1 MGDCFNAF
9 GVRPDG
15 YYNIDVMLVDHTE
28 KEIFNYNNTDM
39 KLINKGKWNE
49 QDYFNYYTKINNVPL
64 FDIGYR
70 WNCMVSNY
78 IYTKRPIPEDWYFM
92 HVTGLPAESRIQ
104 LIQDY
109 LTRNGM
115 I

>member
-1 MGDCFNAF
+1 
-9 GVRPDG
+9 
-15 YYNIDVMLVDHTE
+15 MLVDHTE

-49 QDYFNYYTKINNVPL
+49 QDYFNYYRKVNNVPL
-64 FDIGYR
+64 FDVGYR
-70 WNCMVSNY
+70 WNCMVSKY
-78 IYTKRPIPEDWYFM
+78 LYTGKPIPEDWYFM
-92 HVTGLPAESRIQ
+92 HVTGIPPEARIQ